1 MARHTLPDFIERV
14 DPQPASVRP
23 TALSLVLS
31 LRPSQW
37 TKNLI
42 IFFPLMLAQRLLDV
56 QAVLHAIAAFVIFC
70 ALSGVVYLIN
80 DIVDREADRRHPVKK
95 TPADCLRGAAR
106 AGRHRLGG
114 GRWRRWHSAAAFWLR
129 PLFGG
134 IAASY
139 VVLLALYS
147 GQLKHIVIL
156 DVLTIAIGFVLRA
169 AAGAVAVD
177 VPISHWLYVL
187 TILLALFLALSKR
200 RHELV
205 LLADGATSHR
215 RILEEYSP
223 YLLDQMIAVVTA
235 STIVAYAFYTV
246 SPETVQ
252 RLGTD
257 RLILT
262 LPFPLYGIFRYLYLV
277 HLKEGGGSPSDML
290 LTDRPL
296 LLCVASGP
304 SRWPSSSTAR
314 RSRRSNWEADNAKV
328 QSRHPSH
335 QSRDRPRGLSLA
347 DEPGRLPGRHRQGRR
362 HGAQGEHLVAFLLPR
377 HVHDAMAA
385 RGRHPG
391 DEAGWLR
398 PVVDARV
405 PQPDGRHRRAPRASA
420 RTSRSTSSMRTS
432 CATSTSTRPRS
443 G

>member
-1 MARHTLPDFIERV
+1 M
-14 DPQPASVRP
+14 
-23 TALSLVLS
+23 ALSLVLS

-42 IFFPLMLAQRLLDV
+42 IFLPLLLAQRLLDG
-56 QAVLHAIAAFVIFC
+56 QAVLYAIAAFVIFC
-70 ALSGVVYLIN
+70 GLSGVVYLIN
-80 DIVDREADRRHPVKK
+80 DVADREADRRHPVKQHR
-95 TPADCLRGAAR
+95 PIASGALTVA
-106 AGRHRLGG
+106 AAIGWAVVIATAALG
-114 GRWRRWHSAAAFWLR
+114 AAFWLR
-129 PLFGG
+129 PLFGVV
-134 IAASY
+134 ATSY

-147 GQLKHIVIL
+147 GLLKHIVIL
-156 DVLTIAIGFVLRA
+156 DVLTIAIGFVIRA

-223 YLLDQMIAVVTA
+223 YLLDQMIAVVSA
-235 STIVAYAFYTV
+235 STILGYAFYTV

-257 RLILT
+257 KLILT

-296 LLCVASGP
+296 LVCVGIWAVAVAVLIYGP
-304 SRWPSSSTAR
+304 T
-314 RSRRSNWEADNAKV
+314 
-328 QSRHPSH
+328 
-335 QSRDRPRGLSLA
+335 
-347 DEPGRLPGRHRQGRR
+347 
-362 HGAQGEHLVAFLLPR
+362 F
-377 HVHDAMAA
+377 
-385 RGRHPG
+385 
-391 DEAGWLR
+391 
-398 PVVDARV
+398 
-405 PQPDGRHRRAPRASA
+405 
-420 RTSRSTSSMRTS
+420 
-432 CATSTSTRPRS
+432 
-443 G
+443 

>member
-1 MARHTLPDFIERV
+1 M
-14 DPQPASVRP
+14 
-23 TALSLVLS
+23 ALSLVLS
-31 LRPSQW
+31 LRPTQW

-42 IFFPLMLAQRLLDV
+42 ILLPLMLAQRLLDV
-56 QAVLHAIAAFVIFC
+56 QAVLYAAAAFVIFC

-80 DIVDREADRRHPVKK
+80 DIADREADRRHPVKK
-95 TPADCLRGAAR
+95 DRPIASGALPVPVAI
-106 AGRHRLGG
+106 ASAAVLGG
-114 GRWRRWHSAAAFWLR
+114 VALGGAFWLR
-129 PLFGG
+129 PLFGVV
-134 IAASY
+134 AASY
-139 VVLLALYS
+139 VALLALYS
-147 GQLKHIVIL
+147 GNLKHIVIL

-169 AAGAVAVD
+169 AAGAVVLD

-235 STIVAYAFYTV
+235 STIVSYAFYTM

-290 LTDRPL
+290 LADRPL
-296 LLCVASGP
+296 LLCVGLWATAVAILIYGP
-304 SRWPSSSTAR
+304 T
-314 RSRRSNWEADNAKV
+314 
-328 QSRHPSH
+328 
-335 QSRDRPRGLSLA
+335 
-347 DEPGRLPGRHRQGRR
+347 
-362 HGAQGEHLVAFLLPR
+362 F
-377 HVHDAMAA
+377 
-385 RGRHPG
+385 
-391 DEAGWLR
+391 
-398 PVVDARV
+398 
-405 PQPDGRHRRAPRASA
+405 
-420 RTSRSTSSMRTS
+420 
-432 CATSTSTRPRS
+432 
-443 G
+443 